1 MNVYWRYV
9 RRGQNLIL
17 ANEESQEERIGG
29 FRETGAASTPM
40 RPLSDTNRAA
50 RRKASQV
57 SKTPRRSWNP
67 SGLGSY
73 TAPMKLW

>member
-1 MNVYWRYV
+1 MDVYWQYG
-9 RRGQNLIL
+9 RRGQNLML
-17 ANEESQEERIGG
+17 STENGLSESTDSERPS
-29 FRETGAASTPM
+29 AASTPTL
-40 RPLSDTNRAA
+40 PHSDTNRAA